1 MSDRKSLDS
10 AKKAVRRA
18 GAQATPSAEAFVPEI
33 RSNIKWKPS
42 GLPVQAFRPEARIM
56 LVWSFGVPFA
66 QLDGLH
72 DWLATNEV
80 TLANTCN
87 EATEGEVAYLGTYL
101 HIDTGSPRYQTLWGL
116 KSEDASEAKLKSAL
130 HDRPLFFDLV
140 KVLRGYWSRDGN
152 ATDHRYG
159 LARHYI
165 NLDGLVIDS
174 AFWDVTRQSR
184 TEQPQ

>member
-1 MSDRKSLDS
+1 MSHRKSLDA

-18 GAQATPSAEAFVPEI
+18 GAQTAPSAEVFVPEI

-80 TLANTCN
+80 TLANECHAASQG
-87 EATEGEVAYLGTYL
+87 EAAYLGTYL

-116 KSEDASEAKLKSAL
+116 KSEEASEAALKAAL
-130 HDRPLFFDLV
+130 ENRRLFFDLV

-165 NLDGLVIDS
+165 NLDGLPVDS
-174 AFWDVTRQSR
+174 AFWTVTRHSR
-184 TEQPQ
+184 TEQPL